1 MIPIRFILFY
11 FFSDGPS
18 DPGASISFTGIGKG
32 KNRFRPD
39 HKRGGKGRWAK
50 NIFSYLFFECFQ

>member
-1 MIPIRFILFY
+1 MMMIPIRFILFY

-39 HKRGGKGRWAK
+39 HKRGGKGR
-50 NIFSYLFFECFQ
+50 